1 MLLKKQLP
9 DGKLRELRELEEG
22 ELFAFLIVWF
32 VGVDEEFAEE
42 VEEDIDHDAVA
53 SKLVLLAVA
62 DACGLDA
69 VDVFVCYSHEAE
81 ALAWC
86 EFADAEL
93 FALQFWWKCH
103 HVVIFK

>member
-1 MLLKKQLP
+1 ML
-9 DGKLRELRELEEG
+9 
-22 ELFAFLIVWF
+22 AFLVVGF

-69 VDVFVCYSHEAE
+69 VNIFVCYSHEAE
-81 ALAWC
+81 AFTWG

-93 FALQFWWKCH
+93 FALQFWWECH